1 MQKNKEKAN
10 RLLMTRDEYHI
21 ILDEVKEAAATSA
34 TKTQHQRHLLRRY
47 EILTCGQVS
56 KLVLKRKD
64 ETEEPKH
71 FIFVE
76 EMYDVLKRIHVV
88 TGRGGR
94 DKMLKEAGKKYANI
108 RGLCHFVC
116 LLFVCFKLIRE

>member
-1 MQKNKEKAN
+1 
-10 RLLMTRDEYHI
+10 MTRDEYHKI
-21 ILDEVKEAAATSA
+21 VDEVKEAASTSA

-64 ETEEPKH
+64 ETEETKH

-76 EMYDVLKRIHVV
+76 EMYDILKRIHVV
-88 TGRGGR
+88 TGHGGR
-94 DKMLKEAGKKYANI
+94 YKMLKEAGKK
-108 RGLCHFVC
+108 
-116 LLFVCFKLIRE
+116 